1 MAHLGK
7 LFSLWS
13 GEQCRKQKFEPF
25 ERLKIPPKSM
35 MRLKVESFEELLI
48 TEFYIHQQISI
59 TSKAQKF
66 SC

>member
-1 MAHLGK
+1 
-7 LFSLWS
+7 
-13 GEQCRKQKFEPF
+13 
-25 ERLKIPPKSM
+25 M

-59 TSKAQKF
+59 TSEAQKF